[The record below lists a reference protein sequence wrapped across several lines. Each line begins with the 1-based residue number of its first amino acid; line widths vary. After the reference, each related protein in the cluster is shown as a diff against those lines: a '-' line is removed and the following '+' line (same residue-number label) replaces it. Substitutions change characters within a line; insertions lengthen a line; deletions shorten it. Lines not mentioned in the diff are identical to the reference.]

1 MTLDELRDINPEVY
15 QLYSNYKTIIQDLR
29 MNRILD
35 YPTFKHILNA
45 FSLLAKE
52 EHQNFLLHQQLIN
65 SYIKDTSDFI
75 RQYHINQN
83 ISNKITEL
91 SVKHTQPTD
100 ILLLDI
106 QDAFVDFPYF
116 KIGSYHYC
124 FAEKQSKLKITNG
137 TQIGSVWM
145 VTSDQPSITVEF
157 EDPQITFDDIYF
169 ELLYPNPK
177 LSDLNWE
184 IYDQIIRTNADTLSV
199 TIHGVEYNGTY
210 YLMLG
215 EAYAVK
221 DIHYNLDDTLE
232 QMPIQWALKDTS
244 VNSIQ
249 YYPTDLKTL
258 VRKGEHLIHGIPEN
272 NTCIAQCLITGGFDD
287 EI

>member
-29 MNRILD
+29 MNRVLD

-45 FSLLAKE
+45 FSLLAKQE
-52 EHQNFLLHQQLIN
+52 YENFLLHQQLIE
-65 SYIKDTSDFI
+65 SYIQDMSDFI
-75 RQYHINQN
+75 RQYHINQKL
-83 ISNKITEL
+83 SNKITEL

-137 TQIGSVWM
+137 TQIGGIWM
-145 VTSDQPSITVEF
+145 VTSDQPNITIEF
-157 EDPQITFDDIYF
+157 ENPEIPFDDIYF
-169 ELLYPNPK
+169 EMLYPNPK
-177 LSDLNWE
+177 WSNLNWE
-184 IYDQIIRTNADTLSV
+184 IYDQIIRTKSDTLSV
-199 TIHGVEYNGTY
+199 TTHGIEYNDVY
-210 YLMLG
+210 YAILG
-215 EAYAVK
+215 ESYAVK
-221 DIHYNLDDTLE
+221 NIDYNLDNTLE
-232 QMPIQWALKDTS
+232 EMPLQWVLKDTRID
-244 VNSIQ
+244 SIQ
-249 YYPTDLKTL
+249 YYSENLKTL
-258 VRKGEHLIHGIPEN
+258 VRKDAHLIQGIPEN